1 MGLGPHSSSLLE
13 RVAGWSQ
20 PWRDPFA
27 MQLEQQD
34 RREARQ
40 QKAIWHAQHRA
51 QPRKPEAPVLAMPK
65 SKGQDRLWCW
75 HGNSIESKDMIHN
88 RNYTAEQIRK
98 AGFKLPVMKKK
109 ETTSRKAAQ
118 KA

>member
-1 MGLGPHSSSLLE
+1 MGLGPHGSSLLE

-51 QPRKPEAPVLAMPK
+51 QPKKPEAPVISY
-65 SKGQDRLWCW
+65 SKRKDEEREWEWIGETID
-75 HGNSIESKDMIHN
+75 SKNLIKGAV
-88 RNYTAEQIRK
+88 YPQSYIRK
-98 AGFKLPVMKKK
+98 AGFKLPKLAK
-109 ETTSRKAAQ
+109 TTSRKAAQ

>member
-1 MGLGPHSSSLLE
+1 MSGLGPHGSSLLE

-51 QPRKPEAPVLAMPK
+51 TPRKPEAPVVAGPK
-65 SKGQDRLWCW
+65 PDKGLLRLWTW
-75 HGNSIESKDMIHN
+75 VGESIESKQFYKN
-88 RNYTAEQIRK
+88 ASYTAEQIRK
-98 AGFKLPVMKKK
+98 AGFKMPKLVK
-109 ETTSRKAAQ
+109 TTSRKAAQ

>member
-27 MQLEQQD
+27 MQLEQAD

-40 QKAIWHAQHRA
+40 QKAIWHAMHRA
-51 QPRKPEAPVLAMPK
+51 APKKPEAPVEAKPKEK
-65 SKGQDRLWCW
+65 SKTRTWLWV
-75 HGNSIESKDMIHN
+75 GESISSKGLQKDYT
-88 RNYTAEQIRK
+88 YTADQIRK
-98 AGFKLPVMKKK
+98 AGFKLPKLEKKK
-109 ETTSRKAAQ
+109 GVK
-118 KA
+118 